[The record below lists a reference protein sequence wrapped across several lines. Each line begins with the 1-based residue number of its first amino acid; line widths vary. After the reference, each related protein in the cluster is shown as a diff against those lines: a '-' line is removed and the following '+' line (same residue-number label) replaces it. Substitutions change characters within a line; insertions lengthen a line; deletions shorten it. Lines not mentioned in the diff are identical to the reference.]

1 MPEKLCLQWNN
12 FKDNVNKAFGNL
24 REDPDFS
31 DVTLACEDG
40 HQFEAHKV
48 ILAASSPFFKRLLVQ
63 NKHGHPLIF
72 MRGVKPEDLK
82 AVLDFLYYGEA
93 NVLQEN
99 LDFFLTIA
107 SELKLTGLTD
117 GEGSQTFPRTSSPL
131 ESPKPDS
138 KNITPE
144 QNSQSKESFYN
155 EEIHSGQISSHKME
169 DTTVAKMDDLPAYLA
184 ELDQKVKSL
193 MEKSQK
199 VMPLVNGKRQ
209 TANICKVCGKEGQ
222 IVAIRD
228 HIEANHLEGVS
239 LPCNLCE
246 KTFSSRQT
254 LRLHKN
260 SHNRM

>member
-1 MPEKLCLQWNN
+1 M
-12 FKDNVNKAFGNL
+12 
-24 REDPDFS
+24 
-31 DVTLACEDG
+31 
-40 HQFEAHKV
+40 
-48 ILAASSPFFKRLLVQ
+48 
-63 NKHGHPLIF
+63 
-72 MRGVKPEDLK
+72 
-82 AVLDFLYYGEA
+82 
-93 NVLQEN
+93 
-99 LDFFLTIA
+99 
-107 SELKLTGLTD
+107 
-117 GEGSQTFPRTSSPL
+117 
-131 ESPKPDS
+131 
-138 KNITPE
+138 
-144 QNSQSKESFYN
+144 
-155 EEIHSGQISSHKME
+155 
-169 DTTVAKMDDLPAYLA
+169 AKMDDFPAYLA

-246 KTFSSRQT
+246 KTFRSRQT